1 MKKSLSIYI
10 FLLVLASLQVRAQVV
25 FSSSDFLRAAYDD
38 DAVMLLQK
46 RYNFYKDRSYELPVI
61 EDMELRTET
70 NDFKLLEQEMVL
82 RAKPVSRKVRD
93 AQKNYNKA
101 KLQFVSK
108 QVNVSHNEIL
118 KERYDL
124 IIEYYAVIKQLDI
137 LKNQEFLISDKVE
150 LLKRSYS
157 LPNFNILDLLN
168 AQEEYESLTR
178 NIHQSENQSEY
189 LLRQIKW
196 RLPEEADF
204 QLDTSQMINVRDIK
218 RVMNGH
224 NRKSKK
230 NHVEADLLML
240 EMEMNQK
247 DYDLEL
253 AKSKKGI
260 NFIQARHAYSE
271 DNPLLRNFSVGLGMK
286 LPSKKLNQINVVD
299 SELDLFE
306 SQNRYMQHITYI
318 KEKETMLRDQ
328 LNHYQLQYN
337 LLIQQEDNSQIK
349 HTLEEYQKTISAEPI
364 VLIEMQELI
373 QNKDSEKAELEIK
386 MLQIYIDYL
395 EVKGL
400 LSEMPLKNY
409 LLKGAPRI

>member
-93 AQKNYNKA
+93 AQKNYNNA

-306 SQNRYMQHITYI
+306 SQNRYMQHATYI

>member
-82 RAKPVSRKVRD
+82 RAKPVSRRVRD
-93 AQKNYNKA
+93 AQKNYNNA

-306 SQNRYMQHITYI
+306 SQNRYMQHATYI